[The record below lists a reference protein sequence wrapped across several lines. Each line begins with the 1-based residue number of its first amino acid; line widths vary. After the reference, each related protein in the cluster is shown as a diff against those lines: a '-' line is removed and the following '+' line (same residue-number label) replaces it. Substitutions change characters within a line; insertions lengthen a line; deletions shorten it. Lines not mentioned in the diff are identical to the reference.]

1 MMVPVNDEVCMTPAL
16 CINKAGNSQDAQCM
30 GTLPI
35 NYARNVNS
43 KGEKKKRTWS
53 MFVFVGYTPGADYS
67 PENMVHDVF

>member
-1 MMVPVNDEVCMTPAL
+1 
-16 CINKAGNSQDAQCM
+16 M